1 MSFIKMWEI
10 LNFTLN
16 FSVAFAE
23 DSGYG
28 LLQSFSQLITPQ
40 TMLQCQ
46 VLVNNEK

>member
-1 MSFIKMWEI
+1 MGDSEFHFE
-10 LNFTLN
+10 
-16 FSVAFAE
+16 FSIAFAE